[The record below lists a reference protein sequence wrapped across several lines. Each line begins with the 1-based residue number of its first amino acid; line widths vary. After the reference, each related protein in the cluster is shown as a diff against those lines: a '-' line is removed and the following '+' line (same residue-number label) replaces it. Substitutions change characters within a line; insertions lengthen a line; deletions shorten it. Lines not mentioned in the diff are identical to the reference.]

1 MNKEISSKRAAEV
14 LGVSDSQIYD
24 HTKKLRARNR
34 KADLPRNKVGDLR
47 TWTKGSHVG
56 VAPTPGGPLTE
67 ERIESLGVVS
77 YDDYVGRQEDGT
89 FKSEIDFWNE
99 EFADVIL
106 HVSTPG
112 RSG

>member
-1 MNKEISSKRAAEV
+1 MLNKEISSKRAAEV
-14 LGVSDSQIYD
+14 LGVSYPQIYD
-24 HTKKLRARNR
+24 HTKKLKARNR
-34 KADLPRNKVGDLR
+34 KPDLPRNKMTYLGSTGSLVGI
-47 TWTKGSHVG
+47 
-56 VAPTPGGPLTE
+56 APTPGGPLTE

-112 RSG
+112 RLG